1 MKKNKWYVLGMWA
14 LTLVFALVLAGCGP
28 NMENEG
34 DSKQTAIPLTFDTWT
49 DGYIAAAD
57 SDRSRTQ
64 WFKFTATAATQF
76 IFVSYSSLSNIY
88 MQLYDSGNDEVGSEE
103 NFWGSTGG
111 VGFISRTVSSD
122 ETYYIKVWPR
132 SGSGTYRIGFTDFP
146 KRPETPFTE
155 LTLNTWANGYIAP
168 EGSGAPREQWFKFTA
183 TAATQYIHV
192 SYDSL
197 TNLYAQL
204 YDSGVYEVGSNANF
218 WGSVGG
224 VESIPRLVSDGT
236 MYYIKVWPRSGSGT
250 YRIGFTTSTTPPT
263 SLRQAALLY

>member
-1 MKKNKWYVLGMWA
+1 
-14 LTLVFALVLAGCGP
+14 
-28 NMENEG
+28 MEDEG
-34 DSKQTAIPLTFDTWT
+34 DSKKTAIPLTFDTWA

-64 WFKFTATAATQF
+64 WFNFTATAATQF
-76 IFVSYSSLSNIY
+76 IFVSYSSLSNMY
-88 MQLYDSGNDEVGSEE
+88 MQLYDSSDDEVGSEE

-111 VGFISRTVSSD
+111 VGFISRAVTSGAA
-122 ETYYIKVWPR
+122 YYIKVWPR

-183 TAATQYIHV
+183 TAATQYIHA

-218 WGSVGG
+218 WGSTGG
-224 VESIPRLVSDGT
+224 VESIPRAVTSGA
-236 MYYIKVWPRSGSGT
+236 MYYIKVWPHSGNGT
-250 YRIGFTTSTTPPT
+250 YRIGFTTSTTPPLI
-263 SLRQAALLY
+263 SSAALSTVVLPNAQ